1 MLVRSLAK
9 LYIFEKKIFKTRTNI
24 NLVQYGTT
32 DRAYAKADGT
42 SRTAV
47 RAAA

>member
-9 LYIFEKKIFKTRTNI
+9 HYIFEKKILESRTNI

-32 DRAYAKADGT
+32 DGAYAKADGT
-42 SRTAV
+42 SRTTV